1 MADKPWNFTN
11 ALCSQI
17 GTEMFFIEDRDEQ
30 GLTSLAD
37 YKFAVSICNQC
48 EHIADCAEW
57 GVKHETHGIWGGLT
71 PKQRRTARQKRNI
84 ILDTELD
91 TLG

>member
-1 MADKPWNFTN
+1 MADKPWDFTN

-17 GTEMFFIEDRDEQ
+17 GTEMFFIEDRDEKD
-30 GLTSLAD
+30 LTSLAD
-37 YKFAVSICNQC
+37 YKFAINICNQC

-57 GVKHETHGIWGGLT
+57 GVKHETYGVWGGLT